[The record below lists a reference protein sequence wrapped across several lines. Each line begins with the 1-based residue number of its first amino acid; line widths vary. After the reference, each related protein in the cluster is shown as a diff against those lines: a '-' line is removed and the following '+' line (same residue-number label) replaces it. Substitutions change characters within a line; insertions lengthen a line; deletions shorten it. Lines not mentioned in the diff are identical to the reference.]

1 MRMPNFLVASLAQ
14 LAEHALR
21 KRMVVG
27 SIPTG
32 GFSTSATRIRLREPA
47 HSLEPKL
54 KLHRETLVF
63 QSHGHRLQNSH
74 MHIRIQLGQ
83 RNSAPP

>member
-21 KRMVVG
+21 KRTVVG

-32 GFSTSATRIRLREPA
+32 GFHIGVQANLFKMIVGWPPALLFFQRVARMVKLRCVSGRP
-47 HSLEPKL
+47 
-54 KLHRETLVF
+54 RC
-63 QSHGHRLQNSH
+63 
-74 MHIRIQLGQ
+74 
-83 RNSAPP
+83 